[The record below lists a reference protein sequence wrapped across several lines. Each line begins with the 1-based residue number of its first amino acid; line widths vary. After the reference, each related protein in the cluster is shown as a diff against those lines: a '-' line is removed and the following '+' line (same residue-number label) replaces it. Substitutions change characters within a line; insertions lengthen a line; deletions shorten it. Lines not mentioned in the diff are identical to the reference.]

1 MSERA
6 QEPLFF
12 EAEEKEPRRPE
23 TSSAGGVRSPGRTGS
38 RLWDDDGERESGRE
52 RWLSSP
58 IEDLNLSMRAYN
70 VLRRSGL
77 ITVGLI
83 LRQTEDELLS
93 FRNLGRKGYDD
104 IREHLDELGIVPMDA
119 DWDTAHGV
127 N

>member
-1 MSERA
+1 MSGRKSRSSSKQRKKSRA
-6 QEPLFF
+6 GRRLRARVESGRREEP
-12 EAEEKEPRRPE
+12 
-23 TSSAGGVRSPGRTGS
+23 GG

-58 IEDLNLSMRAYN
+58 IEDLNLSMCAYN

-83 LRQTEDELLS
+83 LRQTEDELLCL
-93 FRNLGRKGYDD
+93 RNLGRKGYDD
-104 IREHLDELGIVPMDA
+104 IRGHLDELGIVPMDA